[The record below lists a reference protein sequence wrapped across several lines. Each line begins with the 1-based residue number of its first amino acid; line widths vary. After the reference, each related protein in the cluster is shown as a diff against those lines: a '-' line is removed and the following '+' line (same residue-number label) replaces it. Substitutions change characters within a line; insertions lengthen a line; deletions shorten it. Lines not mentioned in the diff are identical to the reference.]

1 MKFIKGHDR
10 EQTYLFPVSLDQSID
25 PENEVR
31 LIDLFA
37 EIWFKLNQF
46 KTINFSIKILT
57 TFFERLLNRL
67 IFAYYLIRTGAF

>member
-10 EQTYLFPVSLDQSID
+10 EQTYLFPVSLDQSIG

-37 EIWFKLNQF
+37 EIRFKLNQF
-46 KTINFSIKILT
+46 KAIKFINKILT
-57 TFFERLLNRL
+57 TFFETCLNRL
-67 IFAYYLIRTGAF
+67 KFDQNLLITEGF